1 MKLSLPQ
8 KLILLTLKNIKTNA
22 FSIRVAH
29 LWFANTNTPFI
40 LDPYTIVTYYTSY
53 MTKKIKI
60 NNIRTTFNHKKMH
73 CKNMQIQEFKS

>member
-29 LWFANTNTPFI
+29 LWFANTNIPFI
-40 LDPYTIVTYYTSY
+40 LDPYGTGTYYISY
-53 MTKKIKI
+53 MTK
-60 NNIRTTFNHKKMH
+60 
-73 CKNMQIQEFKS
+73 